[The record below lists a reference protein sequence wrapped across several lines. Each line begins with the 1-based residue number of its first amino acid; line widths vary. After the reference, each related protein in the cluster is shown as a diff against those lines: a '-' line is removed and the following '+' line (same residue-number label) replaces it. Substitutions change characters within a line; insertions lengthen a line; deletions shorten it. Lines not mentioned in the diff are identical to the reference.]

1 MHTIVSLALFQA
13 KMGFKEGEG
22 LGKQSQG
29 ITVPVEASKQ
39 KGRRGL
45 GLQLKGF
52 EPADI
57 DWNFDKERVCELL
70 FDPMPCTAVE
80 NKVQIAI

>member
-1 MHTIVSLALFQA
+1 
-13 KMGFKEGEG
+13 MGYIEGEG
-22 LGKQSQG
+22 LGKQGQG
-29 ITVPVEASKQ
+29 ITAPVEASKQ

-57 DWNFDKERVCELL
+57 DWDFNKEQVSEL
-70 FDPMPCTAVE
+70 FVSPCTALI
-80 NKVQIAI
+80 KKWKLLFTCLLMCL

>member
-1 MHTIVSLALFQA
+1 
-13 KMGFKEGEG
+13 MGFEEGKG

-29 ITVPVEASKQ
+29 ITAPVEASKQ
-39 KGRRGL
+39 KGRRGF

-57 DWNFDKERVCELL
+57 EWDFDKERVCELVSL
-70 FDPMPCTAVE
+70 
-80 NKVQIAI
+80 

>member
-1 MHTIVSLALFQA
+1 
-13 KMGFKEGEG
+13 MGFKEGEG

-29 ITVPVEASKQ
+29 ITAPVEASKQ

-45 GLQLKGF
+45 GLELKGF

-57 DWNFDKERVCELL
+57 DWDFEKETVSDHLCLRALHLL
-70 FDPMPCTAVE
+70 FRH
-80 NKVQIAI
+80 